1 MLFVLSPAK
10 ALDYDT
16 PVPTDLPHTLP
27 VFGPRAAELVGVLR
41 EKSPEQVA
49 GLMRLSDALA
59 GLNVARYA
67 AWRPRHTARN
77 ARQAV
82 LAFDGELPRGPR
94 CWRDVCALLAALGIC
109 ARTGRTLRPVPGHQH
124 AKRGPKGSA

>member
-1 MLFVLSPAK
+1 MARK
-10 ALDYDT
+10 Q
-16 PVPTDLPHTLP
+16 
-27 VFGPRAAELVGVLR
+27 R
-41 EKSPEQVA
+41 KPE
-49 GLMRLSDALA
+49 R
-59 GLNVARYA
+59 RYGRND
-67 AWRPRHTARN
+67 WRPADELPDRPFVHR
-77 ARQAV
+77 V